1 MPWLAGDSG
10 RRACESPHQGGE
22 DVAFFDVL
30 LVGGGFGGTAA
41 ARQLERKLHHRG
53 ERVLLAAPDNFFT
66 FTPLL
71 PEAAS
76 GTLEPR
82 HAVIPLRQL
91 LPRTDVLIGEVT
103 ELDLASKSAK
113 IEDLNGDHHEVE
125 FKELI
130 LAPGAVPTTFPIP
143 GLLEH
148 AVGFKTLPDAI
159 WLRNRVLRQLEAA
172 DATDDAELRR
182 ELLTFTFVGGGY
194 AGVEALAEL
203 ESLARDALRQ
213 YPNLRVRDMRWVLV
227 EAADSLLPGLAPA
240 LARHAHRDL
249 RHRGIEVHLSAR

>member
-82 HAVIPLRQL
+82 HSVIPLRQL
-91 LPRTDVLIGEVT
+91 LPRTDVIIGEVGT
-103 ELDLASKSAK
+103 IDVDVKTAR
-113 IEDLNGDHHEVE
+113 IEDLNGTTHDVA
-125 FKELI
+125 FAEL
-130 LAPGAVPTTFPIP
+130 LQSPGPAPTTFPIP
-143 GLLEH
+143 G
-148 AVGFKTLPDAI
+148 
-159 WLRNRVLRQLEAA
+159 RV
-172 DATDDAELRR
+172 
-182 ELLTFTFVGGGY
+182 
-194 AGVEALAEL
+194 
-203 ESLARDALRQ
+203 
-213 YPNLRVRDMRWVLV
+213 
-227 EAADSLLPGLAPA
+227 
-240 LARHAHRDL
+240 
-249 RHRGIEVHLSAR
+249 